1 MQDPTTHVR
10 VFFSTLL
17 QPRALGLKKPSGKKK
32 KKSFSI
38 LPSRNDTKPRPAR
51 EKEKTHQ
58 KKKKR
63 GEKINREN
71 PFFWPYPR
79 NCNPQQ

>member
-17 QPRALGLKKPSGKKK
+17 QPPALGLKKPSGKKK
-32 KKSFSI
+32 GALASC
-38 LPSRNDTKPRPAR
+38 PQETTQNHDQRER
-51 EKEKTHQ
+51 EKKTHQ

>member
-1 MQDPTTHVR
+1 MCVSSPAPYCNHQHEGSKNP
-10 VFFSTLL
+10 
-17 QPRALGLKKPSGKKK
+17 QEKKK
-32 KKSFSI
+32 GALASCPQETTQNTTSE
-38 LPSRNDTKPRPAR
+38 R
-51 EKEKTHQ
+51 EKKNPP
-58 KKKKR
+58 KNKKKR